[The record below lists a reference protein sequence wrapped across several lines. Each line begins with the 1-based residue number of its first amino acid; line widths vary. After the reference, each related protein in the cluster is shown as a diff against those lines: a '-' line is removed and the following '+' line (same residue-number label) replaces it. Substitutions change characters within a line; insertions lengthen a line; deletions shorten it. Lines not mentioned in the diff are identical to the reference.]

1 MKKISILLLLCGAI
15 FFTACKE
22 KTIAQEVH
30 VLTPQ
35 EFKDSIDNNPKIQL
49 LDVRTPEEFAE
60 GHLVDAENINV
71 MESEFL
77 TKVEKLDPEKP
88 VYLYCRSGRR
98 SAKASALLKEAG
110 FKEIYDLQGGFLEWE
125 SNGYKAEN

>member
-22 KTIAQEVH
+22 KTIAQEVR

-35 EFKDSIDNNPKIQL
+35 EFKDSIDNNPEIQL

-60 GHLVDAENINV
+60 GHLVDAENIPP
-71 MESEFL
+71 
-77 TKVEKLDPEKP
+77 DH
-88 VYLYCRSGRR
+88 RSGSCGRR
-98 SAKASALLKEAG
+98 RIWRVVVLHRHPGQRVKT
-110 FKEIYDLQGGFLEWE
+110 FDT
-125 SNGYKAEN
+125 